1 MLRIGLYGGC
11 FNPVHEGHL
20 AAARAARD
28 ALRLDRL
35 IFIPSGNPPLKGNAG
50 LADGAHRLA
59 MLDMAIADDPC
70 MEVSPIEIHRDGP
83 SFTVETVETL
93 RRDFPADADLFFLL
107 GEDCLDRLPHWKGI
121 EALHAM
127 LRFAILPRP
136 GAAVG
141 KRDDRLILL
150 DLPQVDASSTQVR
163 AMFAAGQCA
172 PASLLPSAVADYIQR
187 HELYISQ
194 AERACA

>member
-1 MLRIGLYGGC
+1 MARIGLYGGC
-11 FNPVHEGHL
+11 FNPVHVGHL
-20 AAARAARD
+20 TAARGAVN
-28 ALRLDRL
+28 ALALDRL

-50 LADGAHRLA
+50 LEDGAHRLE
-59 MLDMAIADDPC
+59 MLDIAIADDPR

-93 RRDFPADADLFFLL
+93 RRDLPAGADLFFLL
-107 GEDCLDRLPHWKGI
+107 GADCLDRLPHWKGI

-127 LRFAILPRP
+127 LRFAILPRS

-141 KRDDRLILL
+141 KHDDRLVQL
-150 DLPQVDASSTQVR
+150 DLPQVDVSSTQVR
-163 AMFAAGQCA
+163 AMFATGQCP
-172 PASLLPSAVADYIQR
+172 PASLLPLAVADYIR
-187 HELYISQ
+187 LHGLYVSQ

>member
-1 MLRIGLYGGC
+1 MMRIGLYGGC
-11 FNPVHEGHL
+11 FNPVHTGHL
-20 AAARAARD
+20 AAARAACD
-28 ALRLDRL
+28 ALRLNRL

-59 MLDMAIADDPC
+59 LLEMAVADDAR
-70 MEVSPIEIHRDGP
+70 MEVSPIEINRDGP
-83 SFTVETVETL
+83 SFTVETVEAM
-93 RRDFPADADLFFLL
+93 RRELPADADLFFLL

-127 LRFAILPRP
+127 LRFAILPRA
-136 GAAVG
+136 GATIG
-141 KRDDRLILL
+141 KHDDRLIQL
-150 DLPQVDASSTQVR
+150 DLPHVDASSTQVR
-163 AMFAAGQCA
+163 AMFAAGQC
-172 PASLLPSAVADYIQR
+172 PPPSLLPSAVADYIQR

>member
-1 MLRIGLYGGC
+1 MMRIGLYGGC
-11 FNPVHEGHL
+11 FNPVHTGHL
-20 AAARAARD
+20 AAALAARD
-28 ALRLDRL
+28 SLRLDRL

-136 GAAVG
+136 GAGIG

-150 DLPQVDASSTQVR
+150 DLPKVDASSTQVR
-163 AMFAAGQCA
+163 AMFAAGQCP

-187 HELYISQ
+187 NALYTSQ